1 MLVQN
6 HHFCALCF
14 PSPYLAF
21 RSATFLVCHLLA
33 MASSAASDGP
43 RIVPAQ
49 DAREAG
55 EFSTEIDIEILHLR
69 EGQKLVETH

>member
-1 MLVQN
+1 
-6 HHFCALCF
+6 
-14 PSPYLAF
+14 
-21 RSATFLVCHLLA
+21 